1 MDYIHEHNDT
11 MDNYSNK
18 STLAEITDRFD
29 RNVDLYSNL
38 ETGQPTAIDASFTM
52 ELIVDSILAYTPN
65 VKTVLDIGCG
75 AGNYTLKLL
84 SKKTP
89 LDCTLL
95 DLSGPMLAR
104 AKERIIKVNDGR
116 NQFVQGDIRTVQLAE
131 GSYCAIIAA
140 AVLHHLR
147 DDRDWERV
155 FTKLY
160 RLLKPG
166 GSLWISDFIMQETP
180 AIQQLI
186 YQERYGKH
194 LVDLKGKTY
203 RNTVFDYIEK
213 EDSPR
218 TINYQLKLLE
228 KVGFRNVE
236 LLHKN
241 LCFAAFGAIK

>member
-1 MDYIHEHNDT
+1 
-11 MDNYSNK
+11 MDNYTNK
-18 STLAEITDRFD
+18 STLAEITTRFD
-29 RNVDLYSNL
+29 HAVDQYSDL
-38 ETGQPTAIDASFTM
+38 ESGQPTATDAAFSM
-52 ELIVDSILAYTPN
+52 ELIVDSILAYSPN
-65 VKTVLDIGCG
+65 VKTVLDVGCG

-95 DLSGPMLAR
+95 DLSDAMLAR
-104 AKERIIKVNDGR
+104 AKERITKVNTGK
-116 NQFVQGDIRTVQLAE
+116 NQFVQGDIRTAQLQE
-131 GSYCAIIAA
+131 NNYDVIMAA

-147 DDRDWERV
+147 DDRDWETV
-155 FTKLY
+155 FARLY

-166 GSLWISDFIMQETP
+166 GSLWISDFVTQEMP

-186 YQERYGKH
+186 YKERYGKY
-194 LVDLKGKTY
+194 LAGIKGEAF
-203 RNTVFDYIEK
+203 RDTVFDYIEK

-218 TINYQLKLLE
+218 TINYQMRSLE
-228 KVGFRNVE
+228 KVGFKKVE

>member
-1 MDYIHEHNDT
+1 
-11 MDNYSNK
+11 
-18 STLAEITDRFD
+18 
-29 RNVDLYSNL
+29 
-38 ETGQPTAIDASFTM
+38 M
-52 ELIVDSILAYTPN
+52 ELITDSILAYSPN
-65 VKTVLDIGCG
+65 VKTILDVGCG

-95 DLSGPMLAR
+95 DLSSAMLLR
-104 AKERIIKVNDGR
+104 AKERITQVNKGQ
-116 NQFVQGDIRTVQLAE
+116 NQFIRGDVRTVQLEE
-131 GSYCAIIAA
+131 GSYDTIMAA

-147 DDRDWERV
+147 DDGDWEMV
-155 FTKLY
+155 FAKLY

-166 GSLWISDFIMQETP
+166 GSLWISDFIAQETP

-186 YQERYGKH
+186 YKERYGKH
-194 LVDLKGKTY
+194 LTDIKDETF

-218 TINYQLKLLE
+218 SINYQIKLLE
-228 KVGFRNVE
+228 KVGFRSVE

>member
-1 MDYIHEHNDT
+1 MG
-11 MDNYSNK
+11 NYSNK
-18 STLAEITDRFD
+18 SSLAEITERFD

-38 ETGQPTAIDASFTM
+38 ETGQPTATDAAFSM
-52 ELIVDSILAYTPN
+52 ELIVDSILAHSPN
-65 VKTVLDIGCG
+65 VKTVLDVGCG

-84 SKKTP
+84 SRKNP

-104 AKERIIKVNDGR
+104 AKERITKVNKGP
-116 NQFVQGDIRTVQLAE
+116 NQFVQGDIRTARLPE
-131 GSYCAIIAA
+131 GSYCTIMAA

-147 DDRDWERV
+147 DDRDWEMV
-155 FTKLY
+155 FRKLY
-160 RLLKPG
+160 RLLKQG
-166 GSLWISDFIMQETP
+166 GSLWISDFIAQETP

-186 YQERYGKH
+186 YRERYGKY
-194 LVDLKGKTY
+194 LTDLKDETY

-213 EDSPR
+213 EDSPQ
-218 TINYQLKLLE
+218 TINYQMKLME
-228 KVGFRNVE
+228 KVGFRKVE

>member
-1 MDYIHEHNDT
+1 
-11 MDNYSNK
+11 MDNYTNK
-18 STLAEITDRFD
+18 STLAEITARFD
-29 RNVDLYSNL
+29 NAVEQYSDL
-38 ETGQPTAIDASFTM
+38 EAGQLTATDAVFSL
-52 ELIVDSILAYTPN
+52 ELITDCILAYSPN
-65 VKTVLDIGCG
+65 VKKVLDVGCG

-95 DLSGPMLAR
+95 DLSGSMLVR
-104 AKERIIKVNDGR
+104 AKERITKVNSGQ
-116 NQFVQGDIRTVQLAE
+116 NQFIQGDVRTARLEE
-131 GSYCAIIAA
+131 GSYDAIVAS

-147 DDRDWERV
+147 DDQDWETV
-155 FTKLY
+155 FAKLY

-166 GSLWISDFIMQETP
+166 GSLWISDFIAQETP
-180 AIQQLI
+180 AIQHLI
-186 YQERYGKH
+186 YNERYGKY
-194 LVDLKGKTY
+194 LTDIKGETF

-218 TINYQLKLLE
+218 SINYQMKLLE
-228 KVGFRNVE
+228 KVGFKSIE